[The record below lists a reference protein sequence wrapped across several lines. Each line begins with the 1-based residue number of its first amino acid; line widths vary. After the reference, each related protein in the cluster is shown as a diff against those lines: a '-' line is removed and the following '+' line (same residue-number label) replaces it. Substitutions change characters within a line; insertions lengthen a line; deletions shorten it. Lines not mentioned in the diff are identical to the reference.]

1 MLFQPNSHTGDSMF
15 NLVVVLIFT
24 FLVAFVLVYFI
35 SAHDRK
41 LKMQRAGKPRPYGEE
56 GNEFK
61 IFAKFCVELCEYL
74 KLEVKDFTQHP
85 PHELTIR
92 AVNVN
97 PITRVEY
104 LVMGL
109 FLTGNDTL
117 DMATL
122 SNFSDQIVSERIS
135 KGILITPAAV
145 SEHLKNLPELAPI
158 DFVDGQKFVEWQ
170 KKMIL

>member
-1 MLFQPNSHTGDSMF
+1 MF
-15 NLVVVLIFT
+15 NLVVVMFFT
-24 FLVAFVLVYFI
+24 FVVAFVLVYFI

-41 LKMQRAGKPRPYGEE
+41 LKAQALVNPPSALDQQ
-56 GNEFK
+56 NNFK
-61 IFAKFCVELCEYL
+61 VFAKFCVELCEYL
-74 KLEVKDFTQHP
+74 KLEVTDFSQHP

-109 FLTGNDTL
+109 FLTGDDTL
-117 DMATL
+117 DVTTL

-135 KGILITPAAV
+135 KGILITPATV

-158 DFVDGQKFVEWQ
+158 DFVDGQKFLDLQ